1 MLPSEASTS
10 KANVLL
16 NTKMVTITLNSLPL
30 FESNSFPDL
39 FYAIFLDLFYVIFS
53 LIVLKDVQRVD
64 LYVCNTWAL
73 YLLQILGLLN
83 TCTDIST

>member
-1 MLPSEASTS
+1 M
-10 KANVLL
+10 
-16 NTKMVTITLNSLPL
+16 
-30 FESNSFPDL
+30 

>member
-64 LYVCNTWAL
+64 LYV
-73 YLLQILGLLN
+73 IHGL
-83 TCTDIST
+83 CIYYRS